1 MFGIN
6 RGKKINLVVIIMYVR
21 GDLLK
26 YGNVYQFG
34 FFIYKFEFIVK
45 YIIKFFKKVL

>member
-1 MFGIN
+1 MESLIYFERILFKLICKNLMFGIN

-26 YGNVYQFG
+26 YGNVY
-34 FFIYKFEFIVK
+34 
-45 YIIKFFKKVL
+45 